1 MASSKIRR
9 KFNRRGISWST
20 IVIKKNI
27 LTPGASYKLRM
38 NAKNVDGNGYAE
50 NVIVVNA
57 PPMKGTFST
66 DVLTGEPLC
75 YDILQ
80 IYLDVCRNTQP

>member
-1 MASSKIRR
+1 MTSSTIRR
-9 KFNRRGISWST
+9 RFNRRGISWST
-20 IVIKKNI
+20 VVINKNI

-57 PPMKGTFST
+57 PPMKGTFTT
-66 DVLTGEPLC
+66 DLSAGEPLSS
-75 YDILQ
+75 DILKV
-80 IYLDVCRNTQP
+80 YFGVCRNVQP